1 MKLYAEYPVRAFL
14 QFASDLL
21 AAAWVYAWVSAALA
35 LHETLMALSRPGELM
50 VSTGEGFSEHMN
62 AAAEQA
68 RQVPLAG
75 EALATPFTSM
85 SETGESLTAAGTSFQ
100 ETVASLALTL
110 PLLTAVLPLL
120 LLAATWL
127 PLRARWVRHASA
139 ARRLRGLAPEA
150 RSRLLALRALTSA
163 SPSRLAGTHE
173 DPAGAWRSGDRRT
186 VEALAA
192 LELRRLGLRRI

>member
-21 AAAWVYAWVSAALA
+21 AAAWVYAWVGAALS
-35 LHETLMALSRPGELM
+35 LRETLMALSRPGELM
-50 VSTGEGFSEHMN
+50 VSTGEGFSEHMDS
-62 AAAEQA
+62 AAEQA

-100 ETVASLALTL
+100 ETVASLALSL

-120 LLAATWL
+120 LLASTWL
-127 PLRARWVRHASA
+127 PLRVRWVRRASSA
-139 ARRLRGLAPEA
+139 KRLRGLAPEA

-163 SPSRLAGTHE
+163 SPSLVAGTHE
-173 DPAGAWRSGDRRT
+173 DPAEAWRSGDRQA
-186 VEALAA
+186 VEALAD